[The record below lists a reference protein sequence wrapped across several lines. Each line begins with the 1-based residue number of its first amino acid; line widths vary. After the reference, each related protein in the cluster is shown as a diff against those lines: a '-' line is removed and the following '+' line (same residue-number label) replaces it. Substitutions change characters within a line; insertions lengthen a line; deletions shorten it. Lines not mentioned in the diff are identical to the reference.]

1 MISPSFKKPQPP
13 RKGYRKWVILGLL
26 LACGATGYWILVRME
41 LLMQPALIPSMLCFN
56 VCPPEQAVHPSIA
69 QQPSFNPNKSLTELI
84 GTTVE
89 KAAVSILIEKS
100 KSRLTVFYKLQP
112 IKSYPVVFSTSPIGD
127 KLAEGDRKTP
137 EGIFHIRSLY
147 PHPSWSKFMWID
159 YPTAQAWR
167 EHFQAK
173 FSGKLSWSATIG
185 GEVGIH
191 GVPKGGDGVIDQ
203 KGNWT
208 WGCISLKN
216 ADVNEVYEVT
226 QAGTLLEILP

>member
-1 MISPSFKKPQPP
+1 MSSLFSKDPKPL
-13 RKGYRKWVILGLL
+13 RRGYRKWVVLALL
-26 LACGATGYWILVRME
+26 LTCGATGYWILVRME
-41 LLMQPALIPSMLCFN
+41 LLMQPSLIPAMLCFN
-56 VCPPEQAVHPSIA
+56 VCPPEQAVHPNIA
-69 QQPSFNPNKSLTELI
+69 QRPSFNPNKSLTELI
-84 GTTVE
+84 GATVE
-89 KAAVSILIEKS
+89 KEAVSILIEKS
-100 KSRLTVFYKLQP
+100 KSRLTVFYKLEP
-112 IKSYPVVFSTSPIGD
+112 IKSYPVVFGTSPIGD

-191 GVPKGGDGVIDQ
+191 GVPKGGDGVIDK